1 MTAVKT
7 PNQEE
12 PPYLPSER
20 KSWLNCFLTI
30 SLASTIFA
38 EKNTSPDSRSRIL
51 LLDEATSAL
60 DSESEKAVQLAIDKA
75 RKGKTT
81 IVIAHRL
88 STIKNA
94 DIIAVVDKGKVIET
108 GTHNE
113 LIERKGAYF
122 NFVQAQSLEEQ

>member
-1 MTAVKT
+1 M
-7 PNQEE
+7 
-12 PPYLPSER
+12 
-20 KSWLNCFLTI
+20 
-30 SLASTIFA
+30 
-38 EKNTSPDSRSRIL
+38 
-51 LLDEATSAL
+51 LDEATSAL

-75 RKGKTT
+75 RKGRTT